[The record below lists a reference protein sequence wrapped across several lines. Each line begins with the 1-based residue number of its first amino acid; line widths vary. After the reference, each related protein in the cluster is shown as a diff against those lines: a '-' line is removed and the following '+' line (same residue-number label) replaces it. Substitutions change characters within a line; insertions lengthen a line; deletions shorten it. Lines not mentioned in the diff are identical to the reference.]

1 MWKSEPHALMFA
13 LSTQQTFTNMA
24 AQPWRTAVVTRIEE
38 EATDTRRF
46 WFRVP
51 ELDRFDF
58 IPGQFVTFDLPIHEK
73 QNKRWRSYSIASAPD
88 GTNEFELVIVLNP
101 EGLGTNYMW
110 KEFGIGT
117 EVLFRGPQGVFTLNK
132 ETEKQDLFLIC
143 TGTGIAPFRSMV
155 QDAISHGTPYQHI
168 YLIFGTRTKA
178 SLLYHEE
185 LSKVSADHPNIQY
198 IPVLSREDWEG
209 EKGYVHQ
216 VYERLA
222 AAGQPA
228 DFFLCGWKNM
238 IDEAKRRIQELG
250 YDRKSIHQEIYG

>member
-1 MWKSEPHALMFA
+1 
-13 LSTQQTFTNMA
+13 MA

-38 EATDTRRF
+38 EATDTLRF

-51 ELDRFDF
+51 ELERFDF

-73 QNKRWRSYSIASAPD
+73 PNKRWRSYSIASAPD

-101 EGLGTNYMW
+101 QGLGTNYMW
-110 KEFGIGT
+110 KEFKVGT
-117 EVLFRGPQGVFTLNK
+117 EVTFRGPQGVFTLDK

-155 QDAISHGTPYQHI
+155 QDAVRNGTPYRNI
-168 YLIFGTRTKA
+168 YLIFGTRAKTN
-178 SLLYHEE
+178 LLYHEE
-185 LSKVSADHPNIQY
+185 LSKVSADHPNIHF